1 MKHAA
6 LLLLLLS
13 AAAQA
18 ASPTAQ
24 RPNIVFVLIDDAG
37 FSDLGPY
44 GGEIATPNIDQIA
57 QAGVRLTN
65 FHTAS
70 TCEATR
76 VMLQSGV
83 DNHRAGAGTL
93 QVAMAESQK
102 GKPGYE
108 GYLSDQAHSLGRL
121 LKDGGYATYYAGKW
135 NIGLGLERGP
145 GAKGWDRYIGLE
157 LTGADNYEAKV
168 YAPFNTEARW
178 WEDGRRATLPPDFYS
193 SRTYVDKLIGYI
205 DQGRGQGKPFMAM
218 LALQAVH
225 SPLQAPSADIEKYR
239 ARYEGGWEQLRQQRY
254 RRQVELGLMPAGL
267 ELPVASGH
275 RPWDRLSAEQQRE
288 FARKMAVFAGML
300 DNADQ
305 QIGRLRRHLRQSGEL
320 DNTVFIVMSD
330 NGADGFD
337 LSQLNLPFR
346 VWYRANFALGYERMG
361 GPGSYVHY
369 GQDWAEASN
378 TPLAGFKGT
387 SAGGGMR
394 VPFIISY
401 PARLKA
407 GGSSAAFAYATDFL
421 PTILDIAGI
430 ALPGDEYGGKK
441 LHRPTGQSLMPHLE
455 GRAERVH
462 APDEAIGFESTGGQ
476 ALIRGD
482 YKLMRNGAPF
492 GDNTW
497 KLYRLSDDPT
507 ESHDL
512 AAREPALLQTMLA
525 EIEAYK
531 QRVGVVEPEPGYDP
545 LRQVLRNNWPV
556 LVQQLWPLLLAATL
570 VTALAL
576 AGLVWL
582 GLRRRTA
589 AR

>member
-1 MKHAA
+1 MKLAA
-6 LLLLLLS
+6 IVVLLLS

-18 ASPTAQ
+18 APAPAG

-37 FSDLGPY
+37 FGDLGPY
-44 GGEIATPNIDQIA
+44 GSEIATPNIDQIA

-102 GKPGYE
+102 GRPGYE
-108 GYLSDQAHSLGRL
+108 GHLSDQAHSLGQL
-121 LKDGGYATYYAGKW
+121 LKDGGYSTYYAGKW
-135 NIGLGLERGP
+135 NLGFGLERSP
-145 GAKGWDRYIGLE
+145 GARGWDRYISLE
-157 LTGADNYEAKV
+157 LTGADNFEAKV
-168 YAPFNTEARW
+168 YAPFNTEAIW
-178 WEDGRRATLPPDFYS
+178 WEDGRRATLPKDFYS

-205 DQGRGQGKPFMAM
+205 DQGRSQGKPFMAM

-225 SPLQAPSADIEKYR
+225 SPLQAPAADIAKYLG
-239 ARYEGGWEQLRQQRY
+239 RYQAGWDSLRQQRY
-254 RRQVELGLMPAGL
+254 QRQVELGLMPAGL
-267 ELPVASGH
+267 SLPQASAR
-275 RPWDRLSAEQQRE
+275 RPWESLSTAQRRE
-288 FARKMAVFAGML
+288 FARKMAVFAAML

-305 QIGRLRRHLRQSGEL
+305 QIGRLREHLRRSGEL

-346 VWYRANFALGYERMG
+346 LWYRANFALGFEQMG

-369 GQDWAEASN
+369 GQDWAEVSN

-394 VPFIISY
+394 VPFIISH
-401 PARLKA
+401 PSRLKP

-430 ALPGDEYGGKK
+430 AQPSDEYRGKK

-455 GRAERVH
+455 GRTPSVH
-462 APDEAIGFESTGGQ
+462 GPDQAIGFESTGGQ

-482 YKLMRNGAPF
+482 YKLMRNGAPYS
-492 GDNTW
+492 DNRW

-507 ESHDL
+507 EARDL
-512 AAREPALLQTMLA
+512 SNQEPALMKTLLA
-525 EIEAYK
+525 EVEAYN
-531 QRVGVVEPEPGYDP
+531 QRVGVVMPEPGYNP
-545 LRQVLRNNWPV
+545 LRQVLVNNWPV
-556 LVQQLWPLLLAATL
+556 LVQQLWPLLLVAS
-570 VTALAL
+570 LAL
-576 AGLVWL
+576 ASLVWL
-582 GLRRRTA
+582 GLRLWRRSA